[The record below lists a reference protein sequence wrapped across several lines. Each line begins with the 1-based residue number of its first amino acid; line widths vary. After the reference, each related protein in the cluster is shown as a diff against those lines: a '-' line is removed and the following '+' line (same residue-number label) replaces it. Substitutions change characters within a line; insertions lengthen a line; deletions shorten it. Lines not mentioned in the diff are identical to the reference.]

1 MITRY
6 ARAMHYLLTQLKGVK
21 MATKEAYVQKLHAK
35 IDEWNAEIDK
45 LKAKSDSVKAEKK
58 AEYQKEL
65 ETLRSRREELKE
77 KVDQLSG
84 AGENAWQACDQI
96 VRVVQCARQRRIP
109 VIYTRH
115 TQRNLKFDGFA
126 AKTRRDPSNYLE
138 GSKGVQIIEA
148 LSPAEGDIIVDKQ
161 YSSAFYGT
169 PLQSYLIKLGVDT
182 LVVTGGTTSGCVR
195 AFCVDAVSRNF
206 NVALLEDA
214 VFDRISASHKI
225 ALLDL
230 WMKYCDVIPAQAG
243 LDYLMAF

>member
-1 MITRY
+1 MRIWEPMLSETDREVIR
-6 ARAMHYLLTQLKGVK
+6 RAGYGQSRGLGEKPAVMV
-21 MATKEAYVQKLHAK
+21 
-35 IDEWNAEIDK
+35 IDAQYNYCGDNQPILDQID
-45 LKAKSDSVKAEKK
+45 AWP
-58 AEYQKEL
+58 
-65 ETLRSRREELKE
+65 
-77 KVDQLSG
+77 SG
-84 AGENAWQACDQI
+84 AGENAWQACDRI